1 MKKIKDWNKLLALMS
16 ALLLGLGTACSSG
29 VEEDPE
35 AQTKEAA
42 QPVEEDPEAETD
54 ESGEG
59 Q

>member
-1 MKKIKDWNKLLALMS
+1 MKKIKDWNKLLAFMS

-29 VEEDPE
+29 VEEDPD
-35 AQTKEAA
+35 AQAKESA
-42 QPVEEDPEAETD
+42 QPVEENPEAEAD

>member
-29 VEEDPE
+29 VEEDPD
-35 AQTKEAA
+35 AQTKESA
-42 QPVEEDPEAETD
+42 QPVEDDPEADTD
-54 ESGEG
+54 EGGEG

>member
-1 MKKIKDWNKLLALMS
+1 MKKIKDWNKLLAFMS
-16 ALLLGLGTACSSG
+16 ALLLVFGTACSSG

-35 AQTKEAA
+35 AQTKESA

-54 ESGEG
+54 VSGEG

>member
-1 MKKIKDWNKLLALMS
+1 
-16 ALLLGLGTACSSG
+16 

>member
-1 MKKIKDWNKLLALMS
+1 MKKIKDWNKLLAFMS
-16 ALLLGLGTACSSG
+16 ALLLVFGTACSSG

-35 AQTKEAA
+35 AQTKESA

-54 ESGEG
+54 ASGEG